1 MSNEVTESKG
11 VNGVEWHYA
20 GETLELVSKILGVL
34 TRAGRKEEVY
44 GEENNRVKKILKQE
58 LANPI

>member
-1 MSNEVTESKG
+1 MQG
-11 VNGVEWHYA
+11 RL
-20 GETLELVSKILGVL
+20 LELVSKIWGVL